1 MSIENIENTVKYT
14 KPEII
19 RTKPEIP
26 TRMELEGDT
35 VKVTIS
41 RPVKMYDNGTAICRN
56 EVLLIPKND
65 IKAILAKLYVE

>member
-1 MSIENIENTVKYT
+1 MSIENIENAKYT
-14 KPEII
+14 KPDII
-19 RTKPEIP
+19 ATKPEIP

-35 VKVTIS
+35 VKVTLS
-41 RPVKMYDNGTAICRN
+41 RPIKMYSNGASICHE

>member
-1 MSIENIENTVKYT
+1 MSIETIKYK

-41 RPVKMYDNGTAICRN
+41 RPIETYDNGATICRN